1 MSLEAAALFALTAV
15 ALGAA
20 GGCWALLR
28 RLSAA
33 EIEAEA
39 LRDAAWAAQEREER
53 ARAEGLRA
61 AESARQRAAA
71 VSEAKT
77 RFLATVTHEMR
88 TPLSGVIGATDLLL
102 GTPLA
107 AEQRTYA
114 TAVKTS
120 AQGMLALVDEM
131 LDLSRIESD
140 RVALQTAP
148 FDVAEVVEGV
158 AELLAPR
165 AQAKG
170 LELAVRVAAE
180 APAMVVGDAARVRQI
195 LLNLAGNAVKFT
207 AAGGVGLRVDPT
219 GDGLRFTVLDTGPGF
234 EPSDAERLFE
244 EFERG
249 DADPGAGGA
258 GGAGLGL
265 AISARLAAAMGG
277 RLTADGRPGQG
288 AVFTLTLPAAAAAPA
303 PQPEASLAGRRLLV
317 VSNAPF
323 GGPWL
328 VEKLAEWGADA
339 RLVAPEPADAFA
351 ARVKRFQADTVV
363 IDRAI
368 EARATDLAA
377 AARLGGAEK
386 ILALLTPSDRRELPA
401 LVADGFDGYLVK
413 PVRAASLTSRLN
425 DPRPL
430 GDQAM
435 AEAGP
440 AVSFPRAQ
448 GLKVLLA
455 EDDPVSALIAVA
467 HLSRLGHAVVQVGD
481 GLAAVAAFEADLFDA
496 ALIDVRMP
504 GLDGRACARR
514 LREIER
520 AGGRPPALVV
530 ALTANVSAADRAAA
544 LEAGMDDLLPK
555 PLDARALE
563 GLLAVQAAVVAR
575 VA

>member
-1 MSLEAAALFALTAV
+1 MSIEVEALFAVTGAV
-15 ALGAA
+15 ALIAA
-20 GGCWALLR
+20 GGCWTLRR
-28 RLSAA
+28 RLSDAA
-33 EIEAEA
+33 IEAES
-39 LRDAAWAAQEREER
+39 LRDAVWAAQEREER
-53 ARAEGLRA
+53 ARTEGVRA
-61 AESARQRAAA
+61 VESAKQRAAA

-114 TAVKTS
+114 TAVKIS
-120 AQGMLALVDEM
+120 AEGMLALVDEM
-131 LDLSRIESD
+131 LDLSSIESD

-170 LELAVRVAAE
+170 LDLAVRVAVE
-180 APAMVVGDAARVRQI
+180 GPAMVVGDAARVRQI

-258 GGAGLGL
+258 GLGL

-277 RLTADGRPGQG
+277 RLTADGRPGEG

-317 VSNAPF
+317 VSHAPF

-328 VEKLAEWGADA
+328 VEKLSEWGAEA
-339 RLVAPEPADAFA
+339 RLVAPEPADEFA
-351 ARVKRFQADTVV
+351 ARVRRFKADTVV

-368 EARATDLAA
+368 EARASDLAA

-386 ILALLTPSDRRELPA
+386 TLALLTPLDRRELPA

-430 GDQAM
+430 GGQVPV
-435 AEAGP
+435 ETRP
-440 AVSFPRAQ
+440 AVSFPQTR

-467 HLSRLGHAVVQVGD
+467 HLSRLGHAVVRVED
-481 GLAAVAAFEADLFDA
+481 GLEAVAAFEAETFDA
-496 ALIDVRMP
+496 ALVDVRMP
-504 GLDGRACARR
+504 GLDGLACARR

-520 AGGRPPALVV
+520 AGDRRPALVV
-530 ALTANVSAADRAAA
+530 ALTANVSTADRAAA
-544 LEAGMDDLLPK
+544 LEAGMDDLLAK

-563 GLLAVQAAVVAR
+563 GLLAVQAAVAAR